1 MKKIENSVQSSPC
14 KSSNTTNLRSE
25 IQRLCLQS
33 ASMQDTYFRKLIK
46 TINMAYKS
54 NKNV

>member
-1 MKKIENSVQSSPC
+1 MKKTENSVQSSPC